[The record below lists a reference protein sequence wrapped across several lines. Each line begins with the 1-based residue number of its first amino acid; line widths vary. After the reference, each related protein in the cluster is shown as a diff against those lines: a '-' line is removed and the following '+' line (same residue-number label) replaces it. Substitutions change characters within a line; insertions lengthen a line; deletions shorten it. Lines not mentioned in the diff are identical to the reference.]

1 MAYIGSNVKVEVE
14 QTLAT
19 AVTITGI
26 TKANPGVVTAASHG
40 YANGDVVKLTVS
52 AGMVELDGQIAR
64 VANSTAS
71 TFELEGIDTTNY
83 STFTA
88 GTAKKITAWQTLS
101 NAQNI
106 SMPDPAPAKID
117 ITTLIDKAKQYTYG
131 LPDAPDGS
139 IAGLFDPNNTAVGL
153 IRAATKSNA
162 ALGFRVTFS
171 GGQKTLF
178 NAQVSGGQGFDLQ
191 ANAAA
196 SSTIAFTPVKD
207 VLHFAS

>member
-1 MAYIGSNVKVEVE
+1 MPYLGSNVKVEVE

-19 AVTITGI
+19 AVTMTAI

-40 YANGDVVKLTVS
+40 YANGDVVKLIVT

-88 GTAKKITAWQTLS
+88 GTARKITAWQTLS
-101 NAQNI
+101 NTQSV
-106 SMPDPAPAKID
+106 SMPDPAPNRID
-117 ITTLIDKAKQYTYG
+117 TTTLIDKTKQYAYG

-139 IAGLFDPNNTAVGL
+139 FSGLFEPNNTAVGL
-153 IRAATKSNA
+153 IRTATKNNTS
-162 ALGFRVTFS
+162 LGFRITFS
-171 GGQKTLF
+171 GGQKTIF
-178 NAQVSGGQGFDLQ
+178 NAQVAGGQGFEMQ
-191 ANAAA
+191 PNAAA
-196 SSTIAFTPVKD
+196 TASIAFTPVKD